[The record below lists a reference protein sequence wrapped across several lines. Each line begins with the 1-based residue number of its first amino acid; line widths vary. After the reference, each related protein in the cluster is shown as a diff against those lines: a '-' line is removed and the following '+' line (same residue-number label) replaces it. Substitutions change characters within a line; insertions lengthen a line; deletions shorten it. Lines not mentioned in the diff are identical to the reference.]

1 MALVFCCLSGRQVL
15 SGVSHLDRCFG
26 SGYARFSFN
35 NRYIR
40 SKSFSVQPPS
50 TSSVKTWWY
59 SSGSLPGPTSSCR
72 CDVFF
77 LFFRIPP
84 HLIILSWSYATIT
97 SGKTKIKT
105 PSSPSSLQSLLTR
118 PSQVSKFSSGRRST
132 WTRQVCVRFW
142 RNGPTL
148 PLITGSFLKRTARTL
163 DVATFKESTIRVFHF
178 WFGLISY

>member
-1 MALVFCCLSGRQVL
+1 MQGF
-15 SGVSHLDRCFG
+15 
-26 SGYARFSFN
+26 
-35 NRYIR
+35 
-40 SKSFSVQPPS
+40 PS
-50 TSSVKTWWY
+50 TLNTYVLKVSV
-59 SSGSLPGPTSSCR
+59 SSLPQHQAWRRNDTLQGVYQAQHLPAGAM
-72 CDVFF
+72 FF
-77 LFFRIPP
+77 YSFRIPP
-84 HLIILSWSYATIT
+84 HLIILSWSYATTT

-118 PSQVSKFSSGRRST
+118 PSQVFKFSSGRRST

-178 WFGLISY
+178 WFDLKSY